1 MDAANM
7 SDNIFDPENC
17 SCLVIKIGSA
27 LLVGE
32 DGNVRR
38 EWLAGLVD
46 DIADRHA
53 QGQKI
58 IIVSSGSVALGS
70 HILELD
76 KAESKGLEDAQAAA
90 AVGQIA
96 LSQAWSELL
105 GARDMMAAL
114 ILVTLGDLE
123 DRRRYLNASATLD
136 RLLSLGAIP
145 VVNENDSVA
154 TEAIR
159 FGDNDRLA
167 ARVGQAGSAK
177 GVVLLSDVA
186 GLYTANPDKDDTAKM
201 IPEISDIDDD
211 VMAMA
216 DRGSASGMGSGGMVS
231 KLEAAKIATSAGIP
245 LAIVSGKRPNPLSSF
260 AKDNVGTIF
269 KAQPP
274 ASARKAWL
282 AGRLT
287 SQGQIVI
294 DMGAV
299 EALRGGGSL
308 LSAGAVAISGMFER
322 GDVVDIADKHG
333 KVIARGL
340 AEYDSVSTAKIV
352 GKKSVEL
359 EEILGYAPRSAIV
372 HRDHMVL
379 L

>member
-1 MDAANM
+1 M
-7 SDNIFDPENC
+7 SADIFDPDNC

-32 DGNVRR
+32 DGAVRR
-38 EWLAGLVD
+38 EWLAGLAD

-53 QGQKI
+53 RGQKI
-58 IIVSSGSVALGS
+58 IVVSSGSVALGS

-76 KAESKGLEDAQAAA
+76 KAESRGLEDAQAAA
-90 AVGQIA
+90 AVGQIS
-96 LSQAWSELL
+96 LSQAWAELL

-177 GVVLLSDVA
+177 GVILLSDVA
-186 GLYTANPDKDDTAKM
+186 GLYNANPDKDAGAQM

-211 VMAMA
+211 IMAMA
-216 DRGSASGMGSGGMVS
+216 DRGSGSGMGSGGMVS

-245 LAIVSGKRPNPLSSF
+245 LAIVSGKRSNPLGSY

-294 DMGAV
+294 DLGAV

-340 AEYDSVSTAKIV
+340 AEYDSVSTARIV

-379 L
+379 F